1 MAEGKGR
8 ILNTVKQAVQFILSA
23 VLIALAVLVVY
34 IMVCNMRGK
43 AATVFGTTVLKV
55 VTGSMEPSI
64 HNGDYIIV
72 NSDYSQLEE
81 GDIICFYSK
90 DSAIYGM
97 PNTHRI
103 VRINDDGSYV
113 TKGDANNAEDP
124 VAVTADTVIG
134 KYAGK
139 AKFLR
144 WINSFASVKKL
155 IFAAIVVIM
164 TSAAFYEVRTIAKVA
179 SECKKQ
185 NKVQEDFIRQAI
197 EKEKQKL
204 YEQCY
209 DPEAEECSDKGKHE

>member
-1 MAEGKGR
+1 MAESKSR
-8 ILNTVKQAVQFILSA
+8 ILNTAKRAVQFILSA
-23 VLIALAVLVVY
+23 VLIAMAVLVVY

-64 HNGDYIIV
+64 HQGDYIIV
-72 NSDYSQLEE
+72 RSDYSQLEE

-113 TKGDANNAEDP
+113 TKGDANNAEDS

-164 TSAAFYEVRTIAKVA
+164 TAAAFYEVRTIAKVT

-185 NKVQEDFIRQAI
+185 KEVREDVIRQAI

-204 YEQCY
+204 YEQGY
-209 DPEAEECSDKGKHE
+209 DPEAEERSDEGRDE